1 MSRFARWVGGG
12 PVHPLKRRPAATVT
26 CGMSGYRVGAAEVLR
41 SSLDAGPVVAADG
54 GVDVVGDAVGDV
66 AGDAVGG
73 AVGGV
78 GSAPGGRRGGAGAP
92 DVASVFRFATELC
105 AWVATPWALAGWS
118 AWAAAGSVVVLIGLP
133 TLFATPGD
141 KTQVIV
147 PVPGAVTV
155 ALVLLQLVAAVAAAW
170 VAWPLWAA
178 ATVTALA
185 TACLITERRRWGRLL
200 GG

>member
-1 MSRFARWVGGG
+1 M
-12 PVHPLKRRPAATVT
+12 
-26 CGMSGYRVGAAEVLR
+26 
-41 SSLDAGPVVAADG
+41 
-54 GVDVVGDAVGDV
+54 
-66 AGDAVGG
+66 GDAVGG
-73 AVGGV
+73 SGGGAGGRAVGGV
-78 GSAPGGRRGGAGAP
+78 PEGRRGGAGAP
-92 DVASVFRFATELC
+92 DAASVFRFATELC

-170 VAWPLWAA
+170 AAWPAWAA
-178 ATVTALA
+178 VTVTALA
-185 TACLITERRRWGRLL
+185 TTCLVTERRRWGRLL
-200 GG
+200 GGSGG